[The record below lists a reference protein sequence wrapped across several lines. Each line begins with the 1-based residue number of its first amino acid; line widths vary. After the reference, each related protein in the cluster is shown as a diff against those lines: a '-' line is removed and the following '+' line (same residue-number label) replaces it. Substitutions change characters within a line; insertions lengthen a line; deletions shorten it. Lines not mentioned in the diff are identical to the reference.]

1 MFAVVLVGGF
11 GTRLRPLTNNV
22 PKPMLPIGNVPMVVR
37 LAERLAAG
45 GVTDIV
51 LALGFQPDTFRA
63 AFPRDSMTHGDTTV
77 KLHYA
82 VEPEPRDT
90 AGAIKFAADS
100 VGIDGTFVVANG
112 DIVTGLAISDL
123 VQAHRKGVREATIH
137 LTPVDDP
144 SSFGVVELDEKQ
156 LVQRFVEK
164 PAPGETSSNLINAGT
179 YVMEA
184 SVLDRI
190 AADVPVSVERV
201 TFPDLVAAGEL
212 AGYAT
217 DDSWIDTGRPEFYLE
232 ANLAYADSDVAIVES
247 EIAQTAR
254 ISDVV
259 ANRAVIGENA
269 EVVRSVLLPGA
280 VIEANARVEN
290 SLVWGRVSTGA
301 SIIDAVVGQDGVVPP
316 GDHRDIR
323 LPEPPQ

>member
-11 GTRLRPLTNNV
+11 GTRLRPLTNTV

-37 LAERLAAG
+37 LAARLAAG

-51 LALGFQPDTFRA
+51 LALGFQPDAFRA
-63 AFPRDSMTHGDTTV
+63 AFPGDSLTHGDTTV
-77 KLHYA
+77 HLHYA
-82 VEPEPRDT
+82 VKPEPRDT
-90 AGAIKFAADS
+90 AGAIKFAADA

-112 DIVTGLAISDL
+112 DIVTGLAIDDL
-123 VQAHRKGVREATIH
+123 IRAHREGGREATIH

-144 SSFGVVELDEKQ
+144 SSFGVVELDDAQ

-201 TFPDLVAAGEL
+201 TFPDLVAAGDL
-212 AGYAT
+212 VGYPT
-217 DDSWIDTGRPEFYLE
+217 NDSWIDTGRPEFYLE
-232 ANLAYADSDVAIVES
+232 ANLAYAESERAIVES
-247 EIAQTAR
+247 ELAATSR
-254 ISDVV
+254 ISQVIAD
-259 ANRAVIGENA
+259 RATIGENA
-269 EVVRSVLLPGA
+269 VVSRSVLLPGA
-280 VIEANARVEN
+280 VIEKNARVEN
-290 SLVWGRVSTGA
+290 SLVWGRVSSGA
-301 SIIDAVVGQDGVVPP
+301 SIIDAVIGQDGVVPP
-316 GDHRDIR
+316 GDYRGLR
-323 LPEPPQ
+323 LPDPTR

>member
-22 PKPMLPIGNVPMVVR
+22 PKPMLPIGNVPMVIR

-51 LALGFQPDTFRA
+51 LALGFQPDAFRA
-63 AFPRDSMTHGDTTV
+63 AFPGDSLALGDTTV
-77 KLHYA
+77 KLHHA

-123 VQAHRKGVREATIH
+123 IEAHREGGHEATIH

-144 SSFGVVELDEKQ
+144 SSFGVVELDDTQ

-164 PAPGETSSNLINAGT
+164 PAPGETASNLINAGT

-232 ANLAYADSDVAIVES
+232 ANLAYANSDDAIVES
-247 EIAQTAR
+247 EIAETAR
-254 ISDVV
+254 V
-259 ANRAVIGENA
+259 AHVIADRAVIGENA
-269 EVVRSVLLPGA
+269 EVSRSVLLPGA

-290 SLVWGRVSTGA
+290 SLVWGRVSAGA
-301 SIIDAVVGQDGVVPP
+301 SIVDAVIGLDGVVPP
-316 GDHRDIR
+316 GDYRGIR
-323 LPEPPQ
+323 LPEPQQ

>member
-51 LALGFQPDTFRA
+51 LSLGFQPDTFRA
-63 AFPRDSMTHGDTTV
+63 AFPRDSLTHGDTTV

-280 VIEANARVEN
+280 IIEANARVEN

-301 SIIDAVVGQDGVVPP
+301 SVIGAVIGQDGVVPP

>member
-82 VEPEPRDT
+82 VEREPRDT

-144 SSFGVVELDEKQ
+144 SSFGVVERDEKQ

-280 VIEANARVEN
+280 IIEANARVEN

-301 SIIDAVVGQDGVVPP
+301 SVIGAVIGQDGVVPP

>member
-11 GTRLRPLTNNV
+11 GTRLRPLTNTV

-37 LAERLAAG
+37 LAARLAAG

-51 LALGFQPDTFRA
+51 LALGFQPEAFRD
-63 AFPRDSMTHGDTTV
+63 AFPGDSLTHGDTTV
-77 KLHYA
+77 HLHYA

-90 AGAIKFAADS
+90 AGAIKFAADA

-112 DIVTGLAISDL
+112 DIVTGLEIKDL
-123 VQAHRKGVREATIH
+123 LRAHSEGGREATIH

-144 SSFGVVELDEKQ
+144 SSFGVVELDDAQ

-201 TFPDLVAAGEL
+201 TFPDLVAAGDL
-212 AGYAT
+212 AGYPT
-217 DDSWIDTGRPEFYLE
+217 NDSWIDTGRPEFYLE
-232 ANLAYADSDVAIVES
+232 ANLAYAESERAIVES
-247 EIAQTAR
+247 ELAATSR
-254 ISDVV
+254 ISQVIAD
-259 ANRAVIGENA
+259 RATIGENA
-269 EVVRSVLLPGA
+269 VVSRSVLLPGA
-280 VIEANARVEN
+280 VIEKNARVEN
-290 SLVWGRVSTGA
+290 SLVWGRVSSGA
-301 SIIDAVVGQDGVVPP
+301 SIIDAVIGQDGVVPP
-316 GDHRDIR
+316 GDYRGIR
-323 LPEPPQ
+323 LPDPTR

>member
-51 LALGFQPDTFRA
+51 LALGFQPDAFRA
-63 AFPRDSMTHGDTTV
+63 AFPGDSLTHGETTV

-90 AGAIKFAADS
+90 AGAIKFAADAA
-100 VGIDGTFVVANG
+100 GIEGTFVVANG

-123 VQAHRKGVREATIH
+123 IEAHREGGREATIH

-232 ANLAYADSDVAIVES
+232 ANLAYAGSDEAIVGS
-247 EIAQTAR
+247 DIAQTAR

-269 EVVRSVLLPGA
+269 AVVRSVLLPGA

-301 SIIDAVVGQDGVVPP
+301 SIVDAVIGQEGVVPP
-316 GDHRDIR
+316 GDYRGIR

>member
-11 GTRLRPLTNNV
+11 GTRLRPLTNTV

-37 LAERLAAG
+37 LAARLAAG

-51 LALGFQPDTFRA
+51 LALGFQPDAFRA
-63 AFPRDSMTHGDTTV
+63 AFPGDSLTHGDTTV
-77 KLHYA
+77 HLHYA

-90 AGAIKFAADS
+90 AGAIKFAADA

-112 DIVTGLAISDL
+112 DIVTGLEIKDL
-123 VQAHRKGVREATIH
+123 IRAHSEGGREATIH

-144 SSFGVVELDEKQ
+144 SSFGVVELDDAQ

-201 TFPDLVAAGEL
+201 TFPDLVAAGDL
-212 AGYAT
+212 AGYPT
-217 DDSWIDTGRPEFYLE
+217 SDSWIDTGRPEFYLE
-232 ANLAYADSDVAIVES
+232 ANLTYADSERAIVES
-247 EIAQTAR
+247 ELAATSR
-254 ISDVV
+254 ISQVIAD
-259 ANRAVIGENA
+259 RATIGENA
-269 EVVRSVLLPGA
+269 VVSRSVLLPGA
-280 VIEANARVEN
+280 VIEKNARVEN
-290 SLVWGRVSTGA
+290 SLVWGRVSSGA
-301 SIIDAVVGQDGVVPP
+301 SIIDAVIGQDGVVPP
-316 GDHRDIR
+316 GDYRGIR
-323 LPEPPQ
+323 LPDPTR

>member
-11 GTRLRPLTNNV
+11 GTRLRPLTNDV

-37 LAERLAAG
+37 LAERLATG

-51 LALGFQPDTFRA
+51 LALGFQPDAFRA
-63 AFPRDSMTHGDTTV
+63 AFPGNSLTHGDTTV

-90 AGAIKFAADS
+90 AGAIKFAADTA
-100 VGIDGTFVVANG
+100 GIDGTFVVANG
-112 DIVTGLAISDL
+112 DIVTGLAIADL
-123 VQAHRKGVREATIH
+123 IKAHHQRGREATIH

-144 SSFGVVELDEKQ
+144 SSFGVVELDHQQ

-190 AADVPVSVERV
+190 PADVPVSVERV

-212 AGYAT
+212 SGYAT

-232 ANLAYADSDVAIVES
+232 ANLAYADSTGAIVES

-254 ISDVV
+254 VV
-259 ANRAVIGENA
+259 HVIADRAVIGENA
-269 EVVRSVLLPGA
+269 EVSRSVLLPGA
-280 VIEANARVEN
+280 IIEANAQVKN

-301 SIIDAVVGQDGVVPP
+301 SIVDAVIGQHGVVPP
-316 GDHRDIR
+316 GDHRAIR
-323 LPEPPQ
+323 LPEPSQ

>member
-11 GTRLRPLTNNV
+11 GTRLRPLTNTV

-37 LAERLAAG
+37 LAARLAAG

-51 LALGFQPDTFRA
+51 LALGFQPDAFRA
-63 AFPRDSMTHGDTTV
+63 AFPGDSLTHGDTTV
-77 KLHYA
+77 HLHYA

-90 AGAIKFAADS
+90 AGAIKFAADA

-112 DIVTGLAISDL
+112 DIVTGLEIKDL
-123 VQAHRKGVREATIH
+123 VRAHREGGREATIH

-144 SSFGVVELDEKQ
+144 SSFGVVELDDAQ

-201 TFPDLVAAGEL
+201 TFPDLVAAGDL
-212 AGYAT
+212 AGYPT
-217 DDSWIDTGRPEFYLE
+217 NDSWIDTGRPEFYLE
-232 ANLAYADSDVAIVES
+232 ANLAYAESERAIVES
-247 EIAQTAR
+247 ELAATSR
-254 ISDVV
+254 ISQVIAD
-259 ANRAVIGENA
+259 RATIGENA
-269 EVVRSVLLPGA
+269 VVSRSVLLPGA
-280 VIEANARVEN
+280 VIEKNARVEN
-290 SLVWGRVSTGA
+290 SLVWGRVSSGA
-301 SIIDAVVGQDGVVPP
+301 SIIDAVIGQDGVVPP
-316 GDHRDIR
+316 GDYRGLR
-323 LPEPPQ
+323 LPDPTR

>member
-63 AFPRDSMTHGDTTV
+63 AFPRDSLTHGDTTV

-100 VGIDGTFVVANG
+100 VGIEGTFVVANG

-280 VIEANARVEN
+280 IIEANARVEN

-301 SIIDAVVGQDGVVPP
+301 SVIGAVIGQDGVVPP

>member
-22 PKPMLPIGNVPMVVR
+22 PKPMLPIGNVPMVIR

-51 LALGFQPDTFRA
+51 LALGFQPDAFRA
-63 AFPRDSMTHGDTTV
+63 AFPGDSLAHGDTTV

-112 DIVTGLAISDL
+112 DTVTGLAISDL
-123 VQAHRKGVREATIH
+123 IEAHREGGHEATIH

-144 SSFGVVELDEKQ
+144 SSFGVVELDDTQ

-164 PAPGETSSNLINAGT
+164 PAPGETASNLINAGT

-232 ANLAYADSDVAIVES
+232 ANLAYANSDDAIVES
-247 EIAQTAR
+247 EIAETAR
-254 ISDVV
+254 VAHVV
-259 ANRAVIGENA
+259 ADGAVIGENA
-269 EVVRSVLLPGA
+269 EVSRSVLLPGA

-290 SLVWGRVSTGA
+290 SLVWGRVSAGA
-301 SIIDAVVGQDGVVPP
+301 SIVDAVIGQKGVVPP
-316 GDHRDIR
+316 GDHRGIR
-323 LPEPPQ
+323 HPEPA

>member
-11 GTRLRPLTNNV
+11 GTRLRPLTNTV

-37 LAERLAAG
+37 LAARLAAG

-51 LALGFQPDTFRA
+51 LALGFQPDAFRA
-63 AFPRDSMTHGDTTV
+63 AFPGDSLTHGGRTV
-77 KLHYA
+77 HLHYA

-90 AGAIKFAADS
+90 AGAIKFAADA

-112 DIVTGLAISDL
+112 DIVTGLEITDL
-123 VQAHRKGVREATIH
+123 VRAHSEGGREATIH

-144 SSFGVVELDEKQ
+144 SSFGVVELDDAQ

-201 TFPDLVAAGEL
+201 TFPDLVAAGDL
-212 AGYAT
+212 AGYPT
-217 DDSWIDTGRPEFYLE
+217 NDSWIDTGRPEFYLE
-232 ANLAYADSDVAIVES
+232 ANLAYAESERAIVES
-247 EIAQTAR
+247 ELAATSR
-254 ISDVV
+254 ISQVIAD
-259 ANRAVIGENA
+259 RATIGENA
-269 EVVRSVLLPGA
+269 VVSRSVLLPGA
-280 VIEANARVEN
+280 VIEKNARVEN
-290 SLVWGRVSTGA
+290 SLVWGRVSSGA
-301 SIIDAVVGQDGVVPP
+301 SIIDAVIGQDGVVPP
-316 GDHRDIR
+316 GDYRGIR
-323 LPEPPQ
+323 LPDPTR

>member
-63 AFPRDSMTHGDTTV
+63 AFPRDSLTHGDTTV

-280 VIEANARVEN
+280 IIEANARVEN

-301 SIIDAVVGQDGVVPP
+301 SVIGAVIGQDGVVPP

>member
-63 AFPRDSMTHGDTTV
+63 AFPRDSLTHGDTTV

-164 PAPGETSSNLINAGT
+164 PAPGETLSNLINAGT

-280 VIEANARVEN
+280 IIEANARVEN

-301 SIIDAVVGQDGVVPP
+301 SVIGAVIGQDGVVPP

>member
-11 GTRLRPLTNNV
+11 GTRLRPLTNTV

-37 LAERLAAG
+37 LAAGLAAG

-51 LALGFQPDTFRA
+51 LALGFQPDAFRA
-63 AFPRDSMTHGDTTV
+63 AFPGDSLTHGDTTV
-77 KLHYA
+77 HLHYA

-90 AGAIKFAADS
+90 AGAIKFAADA

-112 DIVTGLAISDL
+112 DIVTGLEIKDL
-123 VQAHRKGVREATIH
+123 IRAHREGGSEATIH

-144 SSFGVVELDEKQ
+144 SSFGVVELDDAQ

-201 TFPDLVAAGEL
+201 TFPDLVAAGDL
-212 AGYAT
+212 AGYPT
-217 DDSWIDTGRPEFYLE
+217 SDSWIDTGRPEFYLE
-232 ANLAYADSDVAIVES
+232 ANLAYAESERAIVES
-247 EIAQTAR
+247 ELAATSR
-254 ISDVV
+254 ISQVIAD
-259 ANRAVIGENA
+259 RATIGENA
-269 EVVRSVLLPGA
+269 VVSRSVLLPGA
-280 VIEANARVEN
+280 VIEKNARVEN

-301 SIIDAVVGQDGVVPP
+301 SIIDAVIGQDGVVPP
-316 GDHRDIR
+316 GDYRGIR
-323 LPEPPQ
+323 LPDPTR

>member
-11 GTRLRPLTNNV
+11 GTRLRPLTNTV

-37 LAERLAAG
+37 LAARLAAG

-51 LALGFQPDTFRA
+51 LALGFQPDAFRA
-63 AFPRDSMTHGDTTV
+63 AFPGDSLTHGDTTV
-77 KLHYA
+77 HLHYA

-90 AGAIKFAADS
+90 AGAIKFAADA

-112 DIVTGLAISDL
+112 DIVTGLEIKDL
-123 VQAHRKGVREATIH
+123 VRAHSEGGREATIH

-144 SSFGVVELDEKQ
+144 SSFGVVELDDAE

-201 TFPDLVAAGEL
+201 TFPDLVAAGDL
-212 AGYAT
+212 AGYPT
-217 DDSWIDTGRPEFYLE
+217 SDSWIDTGRPEFYLE
-232 ANLAYADSDVAIVES
+232 ANLAYAESERAIVES
-247 EIAQTAR
+247 ELAATSRSSQVIA
-254 ISDVV
+254 D
-259 ANRAVIGENA
+259 RATIGENA
-269 EVVRSVLLPGA
+269 VVSRSVLLPGA
-280 VIEANARVEN
+280 VIEKNARVEN
-290 SLVWGRVSTGA
+290 SLVWGRVSSGA
-301 SIIDAVVGQDGVVPP
+301 SIIDAVIGQDGVVPP
-316 GDHRDIR
+316 GDYRGIR
-323 LPEPPQ
+323 LPDPTR

>member
-63 AFPRDSMTHGDTTV
+63 AFPRDSLTHGDTTV

>member
-22 PKPMLPIGNVPMVVR
+22 PKPMLPIGNVPMVIR

-51 LALGFQPDTFRA
+51 LALGFQPDAFRA
-63 AFPRDSMTHGDTTV
+63 AFPGDSLAHGDTTV

-123 VQAHRKGVREATIH
+123 IEAHREGGHEATIH

-144 SSFGVVELDEKQ
+144 SSFGVVELDDTQ

-164 PAPGETSSNLINAGT
+164 PAPGETASNLINAGT

-232 ANLAYADSDVAIVES
+232 ANLAYADSNDAIVES
-247 EIAQTAR
+247 EIAETAR
-254 ISDVV
+254 V
-259 ANRAVIGENA
+259 AHVIAERAVVGENA
-269 EVVRSVLLPGA
+269 EVSRSVLLPGA

-301 SIIDAVVGQDGVVPP
+301 SIVDAVIGQDGVVPP
-316 GDHRDIR
+316 GEHRGIR
-323 LPEPPQ
+323 LPEPA

>member
-11 GTRLRPLTNNV
+11 GTRLRPLTNTV

-37 LAERLAAG
+37 LAARLAAG

-51 LALGFQPDTFRA
+51 LALGFQPEAFRA
-63 AFPRDSMTHGDTTV
+63 AFPGDSLTHGDTTV
-77 KLHYA
+77 HLHYA

-90 AGAIKFAADS
+90 AGAIKFAADA

-112 DIVTGLAISDL
+112 DIVTGLEIKDL
-123 VQAHRKGVREATIH
+123 LRAHSEGGREATIH

-144 SSFGVVELDEKQ
+144 SSFGVVELDDAQ

-201 TFPDLVAAGEL
+201 TFPDLVAAGDL
-212 AGYAT
+212 AGYPT
-217 DDSWIDTGRPEFYLE
+217 SDSWIDTGRPEFYLE
-232 ANLAYADSDVAIVES
+232 ANLAYAESERAIVES
-247 EIAQTAR
+247 ELAATSR
-254 ISDVV
+254 ISQVIAD
-259 ANRAVIGENA
+259 RATIGENA
-269 EVVRSVLLPGA
+269 VVSRSVLLPGA
-280 VIEANARVEN
+280 VIEKNARVEN
-290 SLVWGRVSTGA
+290 SLVWGRVSSGA
-301 SIIDAVVGQDGVVPP
+301 SIIDAVIGQDGVVPP
-316 GDHRDIR
+316 GDYRGLR
-323 LPEPPQ
+323 LPDPTR

>member
-63 AFPRDSMTHGDTTV
+63 AFPRDSLTHGDTTV

-144 SSFGVVELDEKQ
+144 SSFGVVERDEKQ

-280 VIEANARVEN
+280 IIEANARVEN

-301 SIIDAVVGQDGVVPP
+301 SVIGAVIGQDGVVPP

>member
-11 GTRLRPLTNNV
+11 GTRLRPLTNHV

-51 LALGFQPDTFRA
+51 LALGFQPDAFRS
-63 AFPRDSMTHGDTTV
+63 AFLGDSLTHGDTTV

-90 AGAIKFAADS
+90 AGAIKFAADA

-123 VQAHRKGVREATIH
+123 IRAHREGGCEATIH

-144 SSFGVVELDEKQ
+144 SSFGVVELDDSHIVK
-156 LVQRFVEK
+156 RFVEK
-164 PAPGETSSNLINAGT
+164 PAAGETSSNLINAGT

-212 AGYAT
+212 KGYPT
-217 DDSWIDTGRPEFYLE
+217 NDSWIDTGRPEFYLE
-232 ANLAYADSDVAIVES
+232 ANLAYTDSDGAIVES
-247 EIAQTAR
+247 EVASTAR
-254 ISDVV
+254 VSDVI

-269 EVVRSVLLPGA
+269 DVSRSVLLPGA
-280 VIEANARVEN
+280 VIEASSRVEN

-301 SIIDAVVGQDGVVPP
+301 SIIDAVIGQDGVVPP
-316 GDHRDIR
+316 GEHRGIR

>member
-11 GTRLRPLTNNV
+11 GTRLRPLTNTV

-37 LAERLAAG
+37 LAARLAAG

-51 LALGFQPDTFRA
+51 LALGFQPDAFRA
-63 AFPRDSMTHGDTTV
+63 AFPGDSLTHGDTTV
-77 KLHYA
+77 HLHYA

-90 AGAIKFAADS
+90 AGAIKFAADA

-112 DIVTGLAISDL
+112 DIVTGLEIKDL
-123 VQAHRKGVREATIH
+123 VRAHREGGSEATIH

-144 SSFGVVELDEKQ
+144 SSFGVVELDDAQ

-201 TFPDLVAAGEL
+201 TFPDLVAAGDL
-212 AGYAT
+212 AGYPT
-217 DDSWIDTGRPEFYLE
+217 NDSWIDTGRPEFYLE
-232 ANLAYADSDVAIVES
+232 ANLAYAESERAIVES
-247 EIAQTAR
+247 ELAATSR
-254 ISDVV
+254 ISQVIAD
-259 ANRAVIGENA
+259 RATVGENS
-269 EVVRSVLLPGA
+269 VVSRSVLLPGA
-280 VIEANARVEN
+280 VIEKNARVEN
-290 SLVWGRVSTGA
+290 SLVWGRVSSGA
-301 SIIDAVVGQDGVVPP
+301 SIIDAVIGQDGVVPP
-316 GDHRDIR
+316 GDYRGLR
-323 LPEPPQ
+323 LPDPTR

>member
-37 LAERLAAG
+37 LADRLAAG

-51 LALGFQPDTFRA
+51 LALGFQPDAFRA
-63 AFPRDSMTHGDTTV
+63 AFPGDSLIHGDTTV
-77 KLHYA
+77 RLHYA

-90 AGAIKFAADS
+90 AGAIKFAADA
-100 VGIDGTFVVANG
+100 VGIDEMFVVANG
-112 DIVTGLAISDL
+112 DIVTGLHISDL
-123 VQAHRKGVREATIH
+123 IHAHCEGGREATIH

-144 SSFGVVELDEKQ
+144 SSFGVVEIDDSQ
-156 LVQRFVEK
+156 LVKRFVEK
-164 PAPGETSSNLINAGT
+164 PAPGETTSNLINAGT

-212 AGYAT
+212 AGYPT

-232 ANLAYADSDVAIVES
+232 ANLVYADSDGAIVDS
-247 EIAQTAR
+247 KISPTSRVSRVIA
-254 ISDVV
+254 D
-259 ANRAVIGENA
+259 RAIIGENA
-269 EVVRSVLLPGA
+269 QVSRSVLLPGA
-280 VIEANARVEN
+280 VIEANAVVEN
-290 SLVWGRVSTGA
+290 SLVWGRVTSGA
-301 SIIDAVVGQDGVVPP
+301 SISDAVIGEGGVVPA
-316 GDHRDIR
+316 GDHRGIR
-323 LPEPPQ
+323 LPEPPR